1 MLALIIGVPLHIYFN
16 YPELIEQF
24 RTMESTNDFL
34 ARYEGVG
41 ILVYVGLQIIQV
53 LVSIIPGQVVQFAG
67 GYAYGFWLGYLF
79 AIIGIGI
86 GTILSF
92 YLARFLGKDAMHI
105 IFGKER
111 ITKFINQLNSK
122 KAFAIILILFI
133 IPGIPKDL
141 IVYAAGVSE
150 FRFKIFLILSMTGRT
165 PALMITVMM
174 GSMLHKGSY
183 FGMIMLGI
191 GAVLAFIFCF
201 FNRQHLTEYTDSI
214 YKRLTK

>member
-1 MLALIIGVPLHIYFN
+1 MLAFIIGVPLYIYLE
-16 YPELIEQF
+16 YPELIGQF

-34 ARYEGVG
+34 ARYEGIG
-41 ILVYVGLQIIQV
+41 IFIYVGLQIIQV

-67 GYAYGFWLGYLF
+67 GYAYGFWLGYLL
-79 AIIGIGI
+79 AILGIGV
-86 GTILSF
+86 GTVLSF
-92 YLARFLGKDAMHI
+92 YLARFLGRDAMHV

-122 KAFAIILILFI
+122 KAFAVILILFV

-150 FRFKIFLILSMTGRT
+150 FRFRIFFILSLTGRT
-165 PALMITVMM
+165 PALMITIMM

-201 FNRQHLTEYTDSI
+201 LNRHHLTEYTDFI
-214 YKRLTK
+214 YRKLTK